1 MFRNTKKLLNFVLLN
16 ISYIKYKVMKKIV
29 FAAALLCF
37 AALTSPSKAQE
48 EKPEKKERT
57 EKKEKTEATEK
68 KETQEIIIRKK
79 GQKDAKIS
87 VEINGDKVTI
97 NGKPLSEFKDDEIT
111 INKRNIII
119 RDGKGGTRFE
129 MNPEDFE
136 GFSWSSDDDGEPA
149 AFLGVTTSVYSDA
162 DDKEGTHK
170 GAEITFVTKGSAA
183 EKAGLKNGDI
193 ITKINDKKVDDP
205 NSLSDV
211 VTSFKPKDEVT
222 VYYRR
227 DGKEQSA
234 KATLGERK
242 ESRAMAYSFSGPDG
256 MTRSF
261 TVPRV
266 QSVPRVDFG
275 QTTPRVWSPGNGEN
289 TYRFYSDTYP
299 RQQKL
304 GVKIQDTEESNGVK
318 VLDVD
323 KDSPAEKA
331 GLKKDDV
338 ITEVGG
344 KKVEN
349 TDEMRE
355 QLMENMEK
363 STYNIKATRN
373 GSSMSFDIKIP
384 KKLKTANL

>member
-1 MFRNTKKLLNFVLLN
+1 
-16 ISYIKYKVMKKIV
+16 MKKILFTVAV
-29 FAAALLCF
+29 FC
-37 AALTSPSKAQE
+37 LTAITTSLNAQDD
-48 EKPEKKERT
+48 KDTKSD
-57 EKKEKTEATEK
+57 K

-119 RDGKGGTRFE
+119 RDGKGSTRFQLD
-129 MNPEDFE
+129 PSDFE
-136 GFSWSSDDDGEPA
+136 GFSWSSDDNDGKPS
-149 AFLGVTTSVYSDA
+149 AFLGVTTGVYSD
-162 DDKEGTHK
+162 KEDNHK
-170 GAEITFVTKGSAA
+170 GAEITNVTDGSAA

-193 ITKINDKKVDDP
+193 ITRINDKKVSDP
-205 NSLSDV
+205 NSLSDA

-222 VYYRR
+222 VYFTR

-242 ESRAMAYSFSGPDG
+242 QSKTMAYSFSGPDG
-256 MTRSF
+256 VARSF
-261 TVPRV
+261 RVPRIETMPDIALGE
-266 QSVPRVDFG
+266 SLAETFPRS
-275 QTTPRVWSPGNGEN
+275 WSPGSGDN

-299 RQQKL
+299 RKQKL
-304 GVKIQDTEESNGVK
+304 GVRIQDTEEGKGVK
-318 VLDVD
+318 ILDVD

-331 GLKKDDV
+331 GLKKDDIV
-338 ITEVGG
+338 TEISG
-344 KKVEN
+344 KKITN

-355 QLMENMEK
+355 GLMDNMEK
-363 STYNIKATRN
+363 PAYNIKATRN
-373 GSSMSFDIKIP
+373 GSAMSFDIKIP

>member
-1 MFRNTKKLLNFVLLN
+1 
-16 ISYIKYKVMKKIV
+16 MKKIV
-29 FAAALLCF
+29 FTAAIMCF
-37 AALTSPSKAQE
+37 AAFSTISAQD
-48 EKPEKKERT
+48 EKGDKGAKGD
-57 EKKEKTEATEK
+57 KDK

-87 VEINGDKVTI
+87 VEINGDKITI
-97 NGKPLSEFKDDEIT
+97 NGKPLSEFKDDEIS

-119 RDGKGGTRFE
+119 RDGKGGTRFQ

-136 GFSWSSDDDGEPA
+136 GFSWSSDDDEPG
-149 AFLGVTTSVYSDA
+149 AFLGVTTNVYSDNG
-162 DDKEGTHK
+162 DKEGAHK
-170 GAEITFVTKGSAA
+170 GAEITDVTKGSSA

-193 ITKINDKKVDDP
+193 ITKINDKKVEDP
-205 NSLSDV
+205 NSLSEV

-222 VYYRR
+222 VYFKR

-234 KATLGERK
+234 KATLGDRK

-256 MTRSF
+256 MARSF
-261 TVPRV
+261 SMPRV
-266 QSVPRVDFG
+266 QVDPRVELGDMA
-275 QTTPRVWSPGNGEN
+275 PRIWSPGAGDNN
-289 TYRFYSDTYP
+289 YKFFSDTYP

-304 GVKIQDTEESNGVK
+304 GIKIQDTEEGYGVK

-331 GLKKDDV
+331 GLKKDDIV
-338 ITEVGG
+338 TEIGG
-344 KKVEN
+344 KKVTN

-355 QLMENMEK
+355 GLMDNMEK
-363 STYNIKATRN
+363 SSYNIKATRN
-373 GSSMSFDIKIP
+373 GSSMSFDIRIP